1 MIIIIKII
9 SKIHPVGIALEKT
22 QPIFDFV
29 VKSNS
34 TYEPNNS
41 IEEFE
46 SEFAYNVILLKFV
59 ASSI

>member
-1 MIIIIKII
+1 MITIII
-9 SKIHPVGIALEKT
+9 SKTHPVGIAVEKT

-46 SEFAYNVILLKFV
+46 SDFAFNVILFILF
-59 ASSI
+59 AF